1 MSYKIK
7 SLLYLLAF
15 IASTVL
21 YISLEPENNPE
32 QNVEHLEPQV
42 KEIEHL
48 DSKEVVQSKE
58 KLKDLQ

>member
-21 YISLEPENNPE
+21 YLSLEPENNSE
-32 QNVEHLEPQV
+32 HKVEHLEPQV
-42 KEIEHL
+42 KEIEQL
-48 DSKEVVQSKE
+48 DSKEVVQTKE
-58 KLKDLQ
+58 KLQDLQ